1 MAVFGVNAPLMTRPN
16 DTTAYAS
23 GDLVANNT
31 TAGSVVPLDF
41 NTEGGG
47 SYWLHRIVMR
57 SSNPTVTN
65 KNYRLFLFG
74 TSPVV
79 SNGDNGAFAVT
90 NANGAS
96 SLFAILGSTTPIS
109 TSTGGSS
116 LNVFTPLDSVGTFLR
131 HAPIVV
137 PGRFYGLLVANAA
150 YTPTALETF
159 ACAAELET
167 P

>member
-1 MAVFGVNAPLMTRPN
+1 MSIIPVRAPMMTRPN

-23 GDLVANNT
+23 GDLIANST

-41 NTEGGG
+41 NSEIGTPA
-47 SYWLHRIVMR
+47 WLHRVVMR
-57 SSNPTVTN
+57 SSSPTVTN

-79 SNGDNGAFAVT
+79 GAGDNGALAVT
-90 NANGAS
+90 VANGS
-96 SLFAILGSTTPIS
+96 RTLLGVLGSTTAIA
-109 TSTGGSS
+109 TGTGGVS
-116 LNVFTPLDSVGTFLR
+116 LNVFTPLDSAGTFLR
-131 HAPIVV
+131 HYPMVV

-159 ACAAELET
+159 DCTAELEA
-167 P
+167 